1 VHATVSIQ
9 KAVGPRLILAWSL
22 IGGLMIWACAGEE
35 TTGPGQQQPSAP
47 TVASVVVTP
56 STATLVSLGETT
68 TLSAAARNST
78 GGAITGKTF
87 TWNSSNAAVA
97 SVSATGTVTAVSNG
111 SATITATVDNVSGT
125 ASILV
130 QQDPAGLAVEAGD
143 AQTADA
149 GTAVATAPSVKV
161 SDALGNGV
169 QGVSVTFEVAS
180 GGGTV
185 VPTTPVTTNSSG
197 IAAATSWT
205 LGPGL
210 NTLVATTAGGSVTFT
225 ATGAGNN
232 YQLELLPG
240 FMVGGLFKGTPVL
253 FGGGLSYGTDAS
265 SVLFYNTSTAASDFT
280 GGEIQVLVPGPIAD
294 EQTVTVMTEA
304 PNDVPESKTP
314 LGLTI
319 VRETFTYHNPPDD
332 DYVIV
337 RYTISNPGAA
347 TVSGLHIGQ
356 IMDHDLGVDPAFAN
370 NRVEYD
376 AANDVVVITE
386 ENTGVHAG
394 HALLSD
400 AVTSYR
406 AWRNPSTPGPNPEDP
421 STNAGWFSFL
431 SGGIVDPDVSFGPSD
446 IRHVLSHG
454 PVTIGPGASRVVAL
468 VLAAG
473 DNRADLLA
481 NVAAAR
487 AKFASVF

>member
-1 VHATVSIQ
+1 MKLLPVRLGKVSSAVLVTASVTVI
-9 KAVGPRLILAWSL
+9 GLAC
-22 IGGLMIWACAGEE
+22 GGSTA
-35 TTGPGQQQPSAP
+35 PSP
-47 TVASVVVTP
+47 PPPDNTVASVSVTP
-56 STATLVSLGETT
+56 ASKTLVSLGETT
-68 TLSAAARNST
+68 TLSAAAENST

-87 TWNSSNAAVA
+87 TWSSSNTNLATVNA
-97 SVSATGTVTAVSNG
+97 SGTVTAVSNG
-111 SATITATVDNVSGT
+111 TATITATVDGVNGT

-130 QQDPAGLAVEAGD
+130 QQAATTIAVNDGDGQSGD
-143 AQTADA
+143 AGA
-149 GTAVATAPSVKV
+149 AVATAPSVKV

-169 QGVSVTFEVAS
+169 QGVSVTFAVAS

-197 IAAATSWT
+197 IAAVTSWT
-205 LGPGL
+205 LGPGI
-210 NTLVATTAGGSVTFT
+210 NTLIATTAGGSVTFT

-240 FMVGGLFKGTPVL
+240 FTVGASFKGTPVL
-253 FGGGLSYGTDAS
+253 FAGGLSYGTDAS
-265 SVLFYNTSTAASDFT
+265 SVLFYNTGTAASDFT

-304 PNDVPESKTP
+304 PNSDPESKTP

-319 VRETFTYHNPPDD
+319 VRETFAYDNPPDD

-370 NRVEYD
+370 NQVKYD

-386 ENTGVHAG
+386 ASTGVVAG

-406 AWRNPSTPGPNPEDP
+406 AWRNPGNLGPPPEAP

-431 SGGIVDPDVSFGPSD
+431 SGGIVNPDVLFGPSD

-454 PVTIGPGASRVVAL
+454 PDVTR
-468 VLAAG
+468 AG
-473 DNRADLLA
+473 T
-481 NVAAAR
+481 
-487 AKFASVF
+487 S